1 MQIRNSLVQIIKL
14 LSASSTNKGTYTQLI
29 GLPCLINI
37 LNCLLQINQLLRNL
51 LLGLLSIIY
60 CLCLKSLNPLQNCR
74 NIVRSWL
81 EFLARLLNFIDD
93 LLVFQYRSIISEI
106 DGRAGGLEM
115 IEFGVGV
122 DIAFAEGS

>member
-29 GLPCLINI
+29 RLPCLIDI

-51 LLGLLSIIY
+51 LLGLLSILH
-60 CLCLKSLNPLQNCR
+60 CLCLKGLNPLQNRR

-81 EFLARLLNFIDD
+81 ELLARPLDFIND
-93 LLVFQYRSIISEI
+93 LLVLQYGTIISEI
-106 DGRAGGLEM
+106 DGCAGSLEM